1 MTVYPFNAPMNHI
14 TRMKELEALRDIRQL
29 SNEPVSTVIDAT
41 EWTHYSKSA
50 CVWVILD
57 IPRQVSRHQSRN
69 ELGRRD
75 GGTQER

>member
-1 MTVYPFNAPMNHI
+1 MAAGFPPNTDVHPQQLPDHLVS
-14 TRMKELEALRDIRQL
+14 EL

-41 EWTHYSKSA
+41 EWTHYSKSV